1 MGVEVDIRKEYRLT
15 SIICGAIASSLLI
28 YALVVELSRIK
39 QVSLASVDPQMLEY
53 IRLTLVVISFS
64 LYLVITYL
72 SGLILKRTQQDNW
85 RTLVTKLRAANIISL
100 ALSEMPAV
108 FGLVLFFLSGV
119 PRDFY
124 ILLILSAAL
133 IYIFFPRFSA
143 WENWL
148 RTSI

>member
-1 MGVEVDIRKEYRLT
+1 
-15 SIICGAIASSLLI
+15 
-28 YALVVELSRIK
+28 
-39 QVSLASVDPQMLEY
+39 MLEY

-64 LYLVITYL
+64 LYLVINYL
-72 SGLILKRTQQDNW
+72 NGLILKRNQQNNP
-85 RTLVTKLRAANIISL
+85 RTLVIKLRAANIMSL

-124 ILLILSAAL
+124 ILLIMSAAL

-148 RTSI
+148 RTSINVN

>member
-1 MGVEVDIRKEYRLT
+1 MVESEVDIRKEYRLT

-28 YALVVELSRIK
+28 YALVVEFIRIK
-39 QVSLASVDPQMLEY
+39 QVSLASLDPQMLEY

-64 LYLVITYL
+64 LFLVINYL
-72 SGLILKRTQQDNW
+72 NNLILKRNRQDNMQ
-85 RTLVTKLRAANIISL
+85 TLVNKLRTANIISL

-108 FGLVLFFLSGV
+108 FGLALFFLSGV

-148 RTSI
+148 RSR